1 MKWSTKRSTKRG
13 AKPDI
18 ARNTDRGAGHGGEPA
33 TRAAQAPAGRRARTI
48 AAAALGAAVVMLAG
62 CAQTPPAVAH
72 DDPPVGS
79 VADVAPEN
87 VKVETLPAYR
97 DTVEDA
103 RANGAVWQGSSKKTL
118 VRVSACTARLWKKQ
132 LPYARLD
139 RSKAGPGQTLQLS
152 SNDDGVLAVL
162 DLAPHKSGSEGS
174 LYLGSTGPQSLADAV
189 RQCL

>member
-1 MKWSTKRSTKRG
+1 M
-13 AKPDI
+13 
-18 ARNTDRGAGHGGEPA
+18 DRGIN
-33 TRAAQAPAGRRARTI
+33 TNSDTVRAAQRGVARVT
-48 AAAALGAAVVMLAG
+48 AVTCLTLAVWLAG
-62 CAQTPPAVAH
+62 CAQTAPVASSP

-97 DTVEDA
+97 DTIDDA
-103 RANGAVWQGSSKKTL
+103 RNNGAVWQGSSKKTL

-132 LPYARLD
+132 LPYARLQ
-139 RSKAGPGQTLQLS
+139 RVQAGTGQTLELS
-152 SNDDGVLAVL
+152 SKDDGILAIL
-162 DLAPHKSGSEGS
+162 DLAPGKPGSEGS